1 MVKILQQCTDCDY
14 CLNWLRAKIWVN
26 FVEKVGLN
34 TKFWHVEH
42 SWKYV
47 ADIPPWL
54 GRKARNDETKS
65 NRGTKSRN
73 VHDNWC
79 QRIYTVLKRLAQ
91 LLLLALKPGKLS
103 NFKDKFESLYLS
115 AAADVSLLDYI
126 GLMYWLHEFR
136 IKNTHLRLFTIV
148 CVCLDLFQFFTF
160 VYICLRLFTFVYVC
174 LRLFTFVYVCL
185 RLFTFD

>member
-1 MVKILQQCTDCDY
+1 MPYTTQNIRWIRLNLTCDY
-14 CLNWLRAKIWVN
+14 CLNRLRAKIWVN

-126 GLMYWLHEFR
+126 GLMYWLHEFH

-148 CVCLDLFQFFTF
+148 C
-160 VYICLRLFTFVYVC
+160 ICLRLFPSVSNC
-174 LRLFTFVYVCL
+174 SHLFLCAWISHII
-185 RLFTFD
+185 RS

>member
-1 MVKILQQCTDCDY
+1 MTSCDFKTFFLWIWSKLLPSKIP
-14 CLNWLRAKIWVN
+14 KIWQAEN
-26 FVEKVGLN
+26 
-34 TKFWHVEH
+34 
-42 SWKYV
+42 SWGYV
-47 ADIPPWL
+47 AEIPPWL

-115 AAADVSLLDYI
+115 AADVSSLEYV
-126 GLMYWLHEFR
+126 GLMYWLLR
-136 IKNTHLRLFTIV
+136 IVYISLHL
-148 CVCLDLFQFFTF
+148 FTF
-160 VYICLRLFTFVYVC
+160 VYICLHLFKVVYICLQLFTFVYIY
-174 LRLFTFVYVCL
+174 LHLFKFV
-185 RLFTFD
+185 

>member
-1 MVKILQQCTDCDY
+1 M
-14 CLNWLRAKIWVN
+14 
-26 FVEKVGLN
+26 
-34 TKFWHVEH
+34 
-42 SWKYV
+42 

-103 NFKDKFESLYLS
+103 NFERQVQISLSLSSRFEFTGVCRFDLYG
-115 AAADVSLLDYI
+115 LLRILYI
-126 GLMYWLHEFR
+126 CLICLQ
-136 IKNTHLRLFTIV
+136 LFMFVYIW
-148 CVCLDLFQFFTF
+148 FHFFTSVMF
-160 VYICLRLFTFVYVC
+160 VYICFHFFTFVYVC
-174 LRLFTFVYVCL
+174 LHKCL
-185 RLFTFD
+185 HMFAQKYH